1 MKPSVTDDKIKEFSA
16 FQEKFFEDMSL
27 STLAKSSGFIRRDRI
42 ITGEG
47 FMKMCFLGTE
57 ADGFNASLTQLS
69 TLSTNLGI

>member
-1 MKPSVTDDKIKEFSA
+1 MKDA
-16 FQEKFFEDMSL
+16 DMSL